1 MIRQEH
7 NAPSI
12 YAARWTNLETKAR
25 EGIQSMLQDLLDAE
39 VTEFLARPRYARRA
53 SSAPERVFRNGHG
66 KPRRLSLTSGTI
78 TVRRPRI
85 RGLEERFESRI
96 LPMFARRTE
105 EVAALIPELYLH
117 GLALRDF
124 DLALR
129 GLLGDAAPLS
139 PASVARLKARW
150 QEDYEAWRQSPI
162 TEQVVYLWA
171 DGIYVKAGLEKE
183 KAALLTVIAGMRD
196 GTKRVLAVSS
206 GYRESKDSWA
216 EVLRELV
223 ARGMSVP
230 KLVIADGHLGLWA
243 ALAELGWGCG
253 EQRCWNHKMRNVLDA
268 LPKKEQ
274 PAGKEML
281 SAMQSAETQE
291 EAMKLRDRFV
301 VKFKERAPKA
311 CEKLNRDWARLMS
324 FYNFPKEHWKHL
336 RTSNVVESPFAA
348 VRLRTGASK
357 RFKRTENA
365 EAMIWKLLTVAEKR
379 FRKLNAPQ
387 LLAEVAAG
395 VVFENGIRKTNN
407 SQAHAA

>member
-7 NAPSI
+7 TAPSI
-12 YAARWTNLETKAR
+12 YPARWADLEAKAR
-25 EGIQSMLQDLLDAE
+25 EGIQRWLQDLLEAE
-39 VTEFLARPRYARRA
+39 VAEFLDRPRYARRA
-53 SSAPERVFRNGHG
+53 ASTPERVFRNGHG
-66 KPRRLSLTSGTI
+66 KPRQLSLTSGTV

-150 QEDYEAWRQSPI
+150 QNDYEAWRQSPI
-162 TEQVVYLWA
+162 TEEVVYLWA

-223 ARGMSVP
+223 ARGMNVP

-243 ALAELGWGCG
+243 ALAELGWKCG
-253 EQRCWNHKMRNVLDA
+253 EQRCWNHKMRNVLDVM
-268 LPKKEQ
+268 PKKEQ
-274 PAGKEML
+274 PAAKEMM
-281 SAMQSAETQE
+281 SAMQSAETRE
-291 EAMKLRDRFV
+291 ETERLRDRFV
-301 VKFKERAPKA
+301 AKYRERAPKA
-311 CEKLNRDWARLMS
+311 CEKLMRDWERVMS
-324 FYNFPKEHWKHL
+324 FYSFPKEHWKHL

-357 RFKRTENA
+357 RFKRVENA
-365 EAMIWKLLTVAEKR
+365 EAIIWKLLLVSEKS
-379 FRKLNAPQ
+379 FRKLNAPH

>member
-1 MIRQEH
+1 MIRRESNTPALRSAH
-7 NAPSI
+7 WES
-12 YAARWTNLETKAR
+12 LETQAR
-25 EGIQSMLQDLLDAE
+25 EGIQGWLQDLLEEE
-39 VTEFLARPRYARRA
+39 VTEFLARPRYARKDA
-53 SSAPERVFRNGHG
+53 AIPQSGYRNGHG

-78 TVRRPRI
+78 RVRRPRV

-129 GLLGDAAPLS
+129 GLLGEAAPLS

-150 QEDYEAWRQSPI
+150 QEEYETWRRSPI
-162 TEQVVYLWA
+162 PEEVVYLWA

-183 KAALLTVIAGMRD
+183 KSALLTVIAGLRD
-196 GTKRVLAVSS
+196 GSKRVLAVSS
-206 GYRESKDSWA
+206 GYRESQDSWA

-223 ARGMSVP
+223 ARGMNVP
-230 KLVIADGHLGLWA
+230 SLVIADGHLGLWA

-253 EQRCWNHKMRNVLDA
+253 EQRCWNHKMRNLLDA

-274 PAGKEML
+274 PAGKELL
-281 SAMQSAETQE
+281 SAMQAAATRAESE
-291 EAMKLRDRFV
+291 RLRDRFV
-301 VKFKERAPKA
+301 ARYRERAPKA
-311 CEKLNRDWARLMS
+311 CEKLLRDWERLVS
-324 FYNFPKEHWKHL
+324 FYRFPKEHWKHL

-357 RFKRTENA
+357 RFKRVESA
-365 EAMIWKLLTVAEKR
+365 EAIIWKLLTVAEKR
-379 FRKLNAPQ
+379 FRKLNAPH

-395 VVFENGIRKTNN
+395 VVFENGIRKTNR